1 MKKYLFVIL
10 PLMLLPAAAM
20 AEMKIGV
27 VQVERL
33 FNEYVKMTGVDDK
46 LQARFAQPKK
56 ELEDMARD
64 IEAQEKDIK
73 KNELLVPESK
83 TKKAKED
90 LLDKVR
96 QYREKEAA
104 LGKDVQA
111 VRNQELSAFREVV
124 MGVTQKMAK
133 EEKYTLILQSDGVM
147 FVEDGYNVTDKILK
161 KLKAELPAKK

>member
-1 MKKYLFVIL
+1 MKKYLSLIL

-33 FNEYVKMTGVDDK
+33 FNEYVKMTGIDDK
-46 LQARFAQPKK
+46 LQARFAEPKK
-56 ELEDMARD
+56 ELETLAKD

-83 TKKAKED
+83 TKKAREA
-90 LLDKVR
+90 LVEKVR

-104 LGKDVQA
+104 LSKELQA
-111 VRNQELSAFREVV
+111 VRNQELGAFREVV
-124 MGVTQKMAK
+124 MSVTQKMAK
-133 EEKYTLILQSDGVM
+133 DEKYSLILQSDGVM
-147 FVEDGYNVTDKILK
+147 FVEDGYNITDKILK
-161 KLKAELPAKK
+161 QLKAELPAKK